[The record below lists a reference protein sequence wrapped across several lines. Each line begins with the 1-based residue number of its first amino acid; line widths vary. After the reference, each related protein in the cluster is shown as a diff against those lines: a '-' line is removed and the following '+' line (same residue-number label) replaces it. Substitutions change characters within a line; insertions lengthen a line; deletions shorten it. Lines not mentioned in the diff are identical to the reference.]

1 MPAYWLARSKIYD
14 PIEYKRYTDLVPG
27 IIEKFNGK
35 VLARGGQHE
44 HLEGSLYFQRHVVIE
59 FPTFEDALACH
70 RSPEYQEARLFRLN
84 GAGDNE
90 LVIVKGSD
98 PTPP

>member
-14 PIEYKRYTDLVPG
+14 PIEYKRYTDLVPS

-44 HLEGSLYFQRHVVIE
+44 HLEGSLIFKD
-59 FPTFEDALACH
+59 T
-70 RSPEYQEARLFRLN
+70 
-84 GAGDNE
+84 
-90 LVIVKGSD
+90 
-98 PTPP
+98 